1 MKGGMLY
8 FGIVTIFMLA
18 VVGIAMYISG
28 GFQMLQ
34 QEFGSIGVAGFIIV
48 FVLLAVWFM
57 AMVRRSLKRAMEQ
70 GGRGNSAVQHD
81 EVDMNQ
87 E

>member
-18 VVGIAMYISG
+18 VVGTAMYISG

-34 QEFGSIGVAGFIIV
+34 EDFGLIGVAGFITV
-48 FVLLAVWFM
+48 FILAAVVFM

-70 GGRGNSAVQHD
+70 GRRGNLSAQHD
-81 EVDMNQ
+81 EADMNQ

>member
-8 FGIVTIFMLA
+8 FGIVTVFAL
-18 VVGIAMYISG
+18 VVMVVAMTVSG

-34 QEFGSIGVAGFIIV
+34 ESFGLMGVVGFIALFIV
-48 FVLLAVWFM
+48 IDVVFI

-70 GGRGNSAVQHD
+70 GGQENSSAQHD
-81 EVDMNQ
+81 EPM
-87 E
+87 

>member
-8 FGIVTIFMLA
+8 FGIVTVFMLA
-18 VVGIAMYISG
+18 VVGTAMYISG

-34 QEFGSIGVAGFIIV
+34 EDFGSIGVVGFITV
-48 FVLLAVWFM
+48 FILASVWFM

-70 GGRGNSAVQHD
+70 GRQGNSLTQHD
-81 EVDMNQ
+81 ELDMNQ